1 MDLELLGS
9 HPNGSH
15 DLPVLEL
22 KVSHFQGVSL
32 LQPQTHPT
40 LPQSYQMLGRGAN
53 LLRLDD
59 RSTISTTRRG

>member
-22 KVSHFQGVSL
+22 KVSHFQGVYL

-40 LPQSYQMLGRGAN
+40 LPQSFPMSGPSAN

-59 RSTISTTRRG
+59 RLTISTTRCG